1 MVTTLPALSTPRL
14 LLEPLCLADAEA
26 IQRVFPQWEVV
37 RYLSCQVPWPYP
49 EDGALSYLRDVA
61 LPAMAAGREWH
72 WSIRPRSERGRLIG
86 LINLR
91 EEPGNNR
98 GFWLDPAWQ
107 GQGLASEAAE
117 AVTRYWFEVLGR
129 PLMRVPKAAANLAS
143 RRISERSGMRLVATD
158 ERDYVS
164 GRLNTEVWELTR
176 EEWLAQQRPSTD
188 R

>member
-1 MVTTLPALSTPRL
+1 MLATLPSLNTPRL

-49 EDGALSYLRDVA
+49 TDGALAYVRDIA
-61 LPAMAAGREWH
+61 LPNMAAGREWH
-72 WSIRPRSERGRLIG
+72 WSIRPHSEPGRLIG
-86 LINLR
+86 LVSLR

-107 GQGLASEAAE
+107 GRGLASEAAE
-117 AVTRYWFEVLGR
+117 AVTGYWFEVLGR

-143 RRISERSGMRLVATD
+143 RRISERSGMRLVATE

-164 GRLNTEVWELTR
+164 GRLTTEIWELTR
-176 EEWLAQQRPSTD
+176 EEWLAQQRPSAG